1 MKSNRTGKRVLA
13 QLAKEKAAKQ
23 EAKREKRRQAAQKI
37 LAALIESGLSQ
48 QEVGEYIGV
57 AQPVISRNLRG
68 RTTPSPM
75 ALACLIGMAK
85 ERNIDLPE
93 GLEWRPV

>member
-13 QLAKEKAAKQ
+13 KLAKEKAAQQ
-23 EAKREKRRQAAQKI
+23 EARRERRRQAAQQI
-37 LAALIESGLSQ
+37 LTALIASGLSQ
-48 QEVGEYIGV
+48 QQVGEYIGV
-57 AQPVISRNLRG
+57 AQPVISRNLHG

-85 ERNIDLPE
+85 EHNVDLPE
-93 GLEWRPV
+93 GLEWRPL